1 MDENGNC
8 EVAMP
13 LRDWIFGKADPVA
26 ADRKRTINEL
36 SEFMKLLAEADG
48 LTLGMAAAASRR
60 CCRTPIRG
68 H

>member
-48 LTLGMAAAASRR
+48 LGNGRRASRR

>member
-13 LRDWIFGKADPVA
+13 LRDWIFGNADPVA

-36 SEFMKLLAEADG
+36 SEFMKLLAEAG
-48 LTLGMAAAASRR
+48 
-60 CCRTPIRG
+60 
-68 H
+68 